1 MSVGLFCILLQRAL
15 FLFSPKFALW
25 VYKICI
31 KYKNTQKSVQKS
43 IFRLTLFLCVSLLES
58 FLLVESESESDED
71 FKPSAEIDKLPDK
84 KAAKDVSFQTGSTYN
99 DLILINTLFKE
110 RNEILTVI
118 DYYDN

>member
-1 MSVGLFCILLQRAL
+1 
-15 FLFSPKFALW
+15 
-25 VYKICI
+25 
-31 KYKNTQKSVQKS
+31 
-43 IFRLTLFLCVSLLES
+43 VSLLES

-99 DLILINTLFKE
+99 DLILMNTLFKE

-118 DYYDN
+118 DYYDNWILDCFYMFDCVMIKTMNVALKIPQI